1 MVITL
6 SPAKTLDFNGECL
19 TNKHSNPEFISDSKA
34 LVNGLKKITQKE
46 FFLSTGSVQYFPPE
60 AS

>member
-34 LVNGLKKITQKE
+34 LVNGLKKLLKKI
-46 FFLSTGSVQYFPPE
+46 
-60 AS
+60 